1 MYFQALSDAMT
12 WLAEQGDTVFLGQA
26 VEVPGTAMSN
36 TLQQVDKAKLIEMP
50 VAEEMQMGVSI
61 GLAMAGTVPVSIFPR
76 WNFILLAVN
85 QLVNHLDRMPKIS
98 NGGFSP
104 KVIIRTSVGS
114 ERPLHPQHQHVGDF
128 TDPFK
133 AMLENIEVIRL
144 QESEQ
149 IVNSYK
155 RAYEREDGRS
165 TILVEYGDYYNEK

>member
-76 WNFILLAVN
+76 GDFFLLGGN

-104 KVIIRTSVGS
+104 KGIIRTSVGA
-114 ERPLHPQHQHVGDF
+114 ERPLHPQHQHVRDF
-128 TDPFK
+128 ADPFK

>member
-76 WNFILLAVN
+76 WNFLLLAVN

-133 AMLENIEVIRL
+133 AMLENIEVVRL

>member
-1 MYFQALSDAMT
+1 MYFQALSDATT

-76 WNFILLAVN
+76 WNFLLLAVN

-104 KVIIRTSVGS
+104 KVIIRTSVGA